1 MGFERRVLLVASKGM
16 DGQVAGPLAEA
27 GLCLAGGNF
36 TALGSDPNPDAP
48 RASGVSSTDL
58 RGRTPASNARHNVAS
73 NWPSFEAIL
82 AAGS

>member
-48 RASGVSSTDL
+48 RASGLGGQFNRPPRKNT
-58 RGRTPASNARHNVAS
+58 R
-73 NWPSFEAIL
+73 FERQA
-82 AAGS
+82 